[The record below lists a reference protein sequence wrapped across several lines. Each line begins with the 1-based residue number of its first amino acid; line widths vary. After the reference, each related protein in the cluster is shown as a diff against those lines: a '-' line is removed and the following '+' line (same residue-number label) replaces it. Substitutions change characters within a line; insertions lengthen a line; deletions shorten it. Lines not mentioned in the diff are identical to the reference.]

1 MKRKVTT
8 FTALKRRVLAL
19 VLGRWMLFSV
29 LLTWAVAQDMY
40 NQLDAQ
46 LKYASM
52 AIGHSQRDTLPGARE
67 KAMFDTDQR
76 MTTTSR
82 RDES

>member
-19 VLGRWMLFSV
+19 VLGFWMLFSV

-46 LKYASM
+46 LDYLSV
-52 AIGHSQRDTLPGARE
+52 AIGHSIDNEALPGAQE
-67 KAMFDTDQR
+67 KAMYENQ
-76 MTTTSR
+76 S
-82 RDES
+82 